1 MKRNRLLSFFLII
14 AILLT
19 GCGAQTGSGQEI
31 GLIGDYAS
39 DPASDHTQSAYDVP
53 VMTPNIFVNRLG
65 YEPNGQKV
73 AIFKGDDLPEEFYV
87 CDAKTRDV
95 VFTGKI
101 KDERY
106 DQFYKENDGFGDFSE
121 LNTQG
126 DYYIR
131 AEGIGESYPFM
142 IHESL
147 YYSLFCEACKRF
159 FEMRSNKTGATSQD
173 EGWIMEQSGLNKE
186 ILASKTLYMLLLSY
200 ELFPNAYTDDI
211 GIAESGNGVP
221 DILDECS
228 YEASWILNRA
238 ASDPGEDMTALAY
251 RVAMLCKLYESYKA
265 VEPTFS
271 MTCLKEA
278 QSSYKALTGHAEVP
292 VDERFL
298 AESELYRATG
308 QGALKE
314 QVELYLMTRI
324 ADPEELSEAD
334 FFGTVTYLATIGKTN
349 VAICDKAIKRI
360 MDEAERI
367 AANAGRENYFV
378 FSEEASRNPDSL
390 FPKMVHMCVVNH
402 VITNYEYNTVIEN
415 HFHYLMGR
423 NPQAICYA
431 LGWNGKELAPTDIF
445 ANPYQNAQFIFI
457 LSELISNND

>member
-1 MKRNRLLSFFLII
+1 MKRNRLLSFFLIFS
-14 AILLT
+14 ILLT
-19 GCGAQTGSGQEI
+19 GCGAQSSVGQEI
-31 GLIGDYAS
+31 TRIADYTNDQS
-39 DPASDHTQSAYDVP
+39 IDHTQNAYDVP
-53 VMTPNIFVNRLG
+53 VMQPNILVNRLG
-65 YEPNGQKV
+65 YEPDGQKV
-73 AIFKGDDLPEEFYV
+73 AIFRGDELPEEFHI
-87 CDAKTRDV
+87 CDANTKDV

-101 KDERY
+101 KDERFDNY
-106 DQFYKENDGFGDFSE
+106 YKENDGFGDFSE
-121 LNTQG
+121 FNEQG
-126 DYYIR
+126 DFYIR

-142 IHESL
+142 IHDSL

-159 FEMRSNKTGATSQD
+159 YEIRSNKAGATSQD
-173 EGWIMEQSGLNKE
+173 EGWVMEQSGQNKE
-186 ILASKTLYMLLLSY
+186 TLASRTLYMLLLSY

-238 ASDPGEDMTALAY
+238 ASDPGEDVTAVAY
-251 RVAMLCKLYESYKA
+251 RVAMLCKLYESYKTI
-265 VEPTFS
+265 EPTFS

-278 QSSYKALTGHAEVP
+278 QSSYKTLIGHAEVP
-292 VDERFL
+292 LDERFM
-298 AESELYRATG
+298 AEAELYRATG
-308 QGALKE
+308 LGNLKALVE
-314 QVELYLMTRI
+314 QYMTERL
-324 ADPEELSEAD
+324 ANPEGLVEAD
-334 FFGTVTYLATIGKTN
+334 FFGVVAYLATAGKTD
-349 VAICDKAIKRI
+349 VTICDKAIKRI

-378 FSEEASRNPDSL
+378 FSEEASRNPESL
-390 FPKMVHMCVVNH
+390 FSKVVHMCVVNH

-423 NPQAICYA
+423 NPQGICHA
-431 LGWNGKELAPTDIF
+431 LGWNGKDLAPTDIF